1 MPKVIIDAE
10 RCKSCLLCVEFC
22 PRGALAPSDEVNS
35 KGYHPVRCTNQDE
48 CTGCAICALMCPDVC
63 IEVYR

>member
-1 MPKVIIDAE
+1 MPKLIIDAE

-22 PRGALAPSDEVNS
+22 PSGVLAPGDEANS
-35 KGYHPVRCTNQDE
+35 KGYHPVRCTDE
-48 CTGCAICALMCPDVC
+48 DQCTGCAICALMCPDVC